1 MRIVS
6 RTEHTVTHRVIFVS
20 VTALPTIWYQSHFK
34 MTTASRFE
42 YFFGAIE
49 QETLIG
55 PGNSVVQVR
64 EALMIANFSSSV
76 FVLVSYIMNITG
88 FLECLFLL
96 SLTKLDAIA

>member
-1 MRIVS
+1 M
-6 RTEHTVTHRVIFVS
+6 
-20 VTALPTIWYQSHFK
+20 A
-34 MTTASRFE
+34 TASTIE
-42 YFFGAIE
+42 HFFGAIE
-49 QETLIG
+49 QETLIR
-55 PGNSVVQVR
+55 PCNSVVQVR